1 MIKRVI
7 EKEIISKLYQGKV
20 ILVFGPRQVGKT
32 TLVRKIVNDTKLPYL
47 WMSGDEPDTR
57 EQFKNITSIQ
67 FKNLVGDSNLIV
79 IDEAQRIENIGL
91 TLKLA
96 IDNFPEKQIIATGS
110 SSFELANKINEPL
123 TGRKFEFFL
132 YPFSYEE
139 MCNSIGSI
147 DEKRM
152 LEHRLLFG
160 SYPEV
165 INKLGQEKETLN
177 LLSDSYLYK
186 DLLAFEG
193 IKKSSVLQ
201 KILIALALQIGNEVS
216 YNELSQIVGA
226 DKNTVEKYI
235 DLLEQVFIVFKLH
248 SLSRNVRNEL
258 KKSKKIY
265 FYDNGIRNAIISNFQ
280 PLDIRG
286 DKGALWENYL
296 ISERIKLVKYH
307 NMYGNKYFWRTS
319 QQQEIDYLEEREGRF
334 EAFEF
339 KWSSNTKINLSKT
352 FINAYPNS
360 ITQVVNCDNYAA
372 FLKAI
377 EF

>member
-1 MIKRVI
+1 MIKRII
-7 EKEIISKLYQGKV
+7 ENEIVSKLHQGKV
-20 ILVFGPRQVGKT
+20 ILIFGPRQVGKT
-32 TLVRKIVNDTKLPYL
+32 TLVRKIVNESNFPYL
-47 WMSGDEPDTR
+47 WMSGDEPDIR
-57 EQFKNITSIQ
+57 EQFKNITSVQ
-67 FKNLVGDSNLIV
+67 FKNIVGDANLIV

-96 IDNFPEKQIIATGS
+96 VDNFPEKQIIATGS
-110 SSFELANKINEPL
+110 SAFELANKINEPL
-123 TGRKFEFFL
+123 TGRKFEFHL

-139 MCNSIGSI
+139 MVNSIGAI

-152 LEHRLLFG
+152 LEHRLLYG

-165 INKLGQEKETLN
+165 INKLGHEKATLN
-177 LLSDSYLYK
+177 LLTDSYLYK

-193 IKKSSVLQ
+193 IKKSSLLQ

-235 DLLEQVFIVFKLH
+235 DLLEQVFVIFKLH
-248 SLSRNVRNEL
+248 SLSRNIRNEL

-280 PLDIRG
+280 PLEIRN

-307 NMYGNKYFWRTS
+307 NLYGNKYFWRTS
-319 QQQEIDYLEEREGRF
+319 QQQEIDYLEERDGRL

-339 KWSSNTKINLSKT
+339 KWNSNTKVNFPKT
-352 FINAYPNS
+352 FNNAYPNS
-360 ITQVVNCDNYAA
+360 LTQGINNDNYPS
-372 FLKAI
+372 FLTN
-377 EF
+377 FL